1 MSMHPYLQQLS
12 DLAFL
17 RKWIGRVSDVEI
29 VSRREERLS

>member
-17 RKWIGRVSDVEI
+17 RKWIGRVNDVDI
-29 VSRREERLS
+29 VSRHVERLS